1 MGQHIT
7 ISVPTI
13 LSDWEGSNEDP
24 ERISGLGLPYC
35 ASLACPTLVHP
46 IVVNGG
52 QSSHLTSQQLGSI
65 AESGPE
71 ATSTLNRREA
81 IPDRLAYLR
90 HKYEMQ
96 GISKRVTE
104 LLIESWRTNTNTSYN
119 SAWRKWHSWCTRRGC
134 DPTSTSINNVLQ
146 FLADQFDS
154 GLQYRSINSLRSA
167 ISMTHT
173 NISGIPIGQHPLVSR
188 LLRGIFN
195 IRPPLPRYSQSWNVS
210 MVINFLSN
218 YKSADLSVFQLAK
231 KAVTLL
237 ALVNADRCSDLAAL
251 DRDHLRWTELGAE
264 FTVVQLTKTRKPG
277 PPRKV
282 LYPKFDSNREICPV
296 TVLHLYME
304 KTAGQVASLGSPK
317 PVFVTSRKP
326 FRRARAGTIGHWIK
340 DLLNTAGVNTEVF
353 SAHSTRSAS
362 TSYAASK
369 GVPINDILKAA
380 NWSSETTFE
389 QYYHRSSTPSTFAE
403 TILQSTLNMNRY
415 LVLVLTCTIIS

>member
-1 MGQHIT
+1 M
-7 ISVPTI
+7 
-13 LSDWEGSNEDP
+13 
-24 ERISGLGLPYC
+24 
-35 ASLACPTLVHP
+35 
-46 IVVNGG
+46 
-52 QSSHLTSQQLGSI
+52 
-65 AESGPE
+65 
-71 ATSTLNRREA
+71 
-81 IPDRLAYLR
+81 
-90 HKYEMQ
+90 
-96 GISKRVTE
+96 
-104 LLIESWRTNTNTSYN
+104 
-119 SAWRKWHSWCTRRGC
+119 
-134 DPTSTSINNVLQ
+134 
-146 FLADQFDS
+146 
-154 GLQYRSINSLRSA
+154 
-167 ISMTHT
+167 
-173 NISGIPIGQHPLVSR
+173 
-188 LLRGIFN
+188 
-195 IRPPLPRYSQSWNVS
+195 
-210 MVINFLSN
+210 
-218 YKSADLSVFQLAK
+218 
-231 KAVTLL
+231 
-237 ALVNADRCSDLAAL
+237 
-251 DRDHLRWTELGAE
+251 GAE

-296 TVLHLYME
+296 TVLHLYIE